1 MLESI
6 PYWKSTMYY
15 TSSSFI
21 TIVNPTILSFTRFQV
36 EVENKIGIKMQKLQ
50 EKNATA
56 ARDRECQRDKGQL

>member
-6 PYWKSTMYY
+6 PYWKSTMHY

-50 EKNATA
+50 EKNATT
-56 ARDRECQRDKGQL
+56 ARQRVSEG